1 MARLPFPE
9 QVNFTSTT
17 STRIR
22 SREYI
27 FSLRDRFLR
36 VTRERTIKDRVQSII
51 TFSSNV
57 TRTFLSASNFVH
69 GSRLS
74 SKWLFPPIENSYY
87 RRNVK
92 HKEYL
97 ITQSYQNS
105 FQLPFPFE
113 LPFWFALILDGPL
126 FGCGYGIFTTSN
138 VRARKL
144 ITHTCLRNFSI
155 SFFLLPPSEASK
167 IEREAGL
174 RFSKHRETIR
184 SEIVKSARR

>member
-87 RRNVK
+87 SRNVK
-92 HKEYL
+92 YKEYL

-144 ITHTCLRNFSI
+144 VTHTCLRNFSI
-155 SFFLLPPSEASK
+155 SFFLLSPSEASK

>member
-97 ITQSYQNS
+97 ITQTYQNS
-105 FQLPFPFE
+105 FQLPSIRITI
-113 LPFWFALILDGPL
+113 LIRVNSWRAAFW
-126 FGCGYGIFTTSN
+126 
-138 VRARKL
+138 
-144 ITHTCLRNFSI
+144 LRNIHNVERSSEKIGYAYVSSKLFY
-155 SFFLLPPSEASK
+155 FFLPSASQRGEQNRERSRLTILKTPRNDTWRDRK
-167 IEREAGL
+167 IG
-174 RFSKHRETIR
+174 
-184 SEIVKSARR
+184 